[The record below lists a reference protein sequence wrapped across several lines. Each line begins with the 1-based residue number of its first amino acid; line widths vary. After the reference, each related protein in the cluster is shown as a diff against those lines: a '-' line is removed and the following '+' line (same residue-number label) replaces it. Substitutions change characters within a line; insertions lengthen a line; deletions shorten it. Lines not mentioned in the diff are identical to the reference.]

1 VNALWLSLE
10 TCNRL
15 LRDEASAVA
24 TYDLALDKFRR
35 SPDRQILKRIRSD
48 HQESL
53 LSLEESIVAAGGLPE
68 TSFGPWEG
76 FGQVL
81 EAPGNQLE
89 RSTAI
94 DLLKRGEEHEMSDY
108 EQALAD
114 VRISEG
120 VKAIIRQNLLP
131 PIKRHLDA
139 LESIALSNP

>member
-24 TYDLALDKFRR
+24 TYDLALDRFRR

-76 FGQVL
+76 FGNAFENPSSHLGQSL
-81 EAPGNQLE
+81 
-89 RSTAI
+89 AI
-94 DLLKRGEEHEMSDY
+94 ELLKLGEAHELDDY

-114 VRISEG
+114 VRVAEG
-120 VKAIIRQNLLP
+120 VKDIIRQNLLP
-131 PIKRHLDA
+131 PIKRHLEA
-139 LESIALSNP
+139 LDSLSLSNP